1 MRNSFTRF
9 IAGRKH
15 PAAEPDGDLIA
26 LLDHVQKACKAIAR
40 LAAQGA
46 LKKPATHNLGVKARG
61 EEQMLLDVLANSAMI
76 SGGEESGQL
85 CGMPSEEMTAPYR
98 IPEWRRCGRYLL
110 IFDPLNGSSNIDVD
124 MTVGTI
130 FSILRAPEGVTEPGI
145 GAFLQPGMQQV
156 AAGYAIYGPATMLVM
171 SLGAGA
177 DAFTLDPDSGSFIL
191 THPNL
196 RIRETAREFAVN
208 ASNRRF
214 WELPVRR
221 YFDECIEGAAGPRG
235 VDFNMRWIGSL
246 VAEVHRILIRG
257 GVFLYP
263 RDSKDPE
270 KADRLR
276 LIYEA
281 NPMAML
287 VEQAGGAASTGR
299 QRILEIIPH
308 ELHQRIPVVLGA
320 RLEVERLVRYHEA
333 YDRGE
338 DIIFEAPLFHSRSLF
353 RSM

>member
-15 PAAEPDGDLIA
+15 PAAEPDEDLIA

-270 KADRLR
+270 KAGRLR

-299 QRILEIIPH
+299 QRVLEIVPH
-308 ELHQRIPVVLGA
+308 ELHQRTPVVLGA
-320 RLEVERLVRYHEA
+320 RLEVERLVGYHEA

>member
-15 PAAEPDGDLIA
+15 PAAEPDEDLIA

-130 FSILRAPEGVTEPGI
+130 FSILRAPEGVRIMNDPGQAVATVAPPMAEEVAATAAPAAAAVTEPEVLTERKPKEGEE
-145 GAFLQPGMQQV
+145 
-156 AAGYAIYGPATMLVM
+156 AAAEEGKKPAR
-171 SLGAGA
+171 
-177 DAFTLDPDSGSFIL
+177 P
-191 THPNL
+191 
-196 RIRETAREFAVN
+196 AR
-208 ASNRRF
+208 
-214 WELPVRR
+214 
-221 YFDECIEGAAGPRG
+221 
-235 VDFNMRWIGSL
+235 
-246 VAEVHRILIRG
+246 AEKS
-257 GVFLYP
+257 
-263 RDSKDPE
+263 DKE
-270 KADRLR
+270 K
-276 LIYEA
+276 
-281 NPMAML
+281 
-287 VEQAGGAASTGR
+287 
-299 QRILEIIPH
+299 
-308 ELHQRIPVVLGA
+308 
-320 RLEVERLVRYHEA
+320 
-333 YDRGE
+333 
-338 DIIFEAPLFHSRSLF
+338 
-353 RSM
+353 

>member
-9 IAGRKH
+9 IAGQKH
-15 PAAEPDGDLIA
+15 PAAESGDLIA
-26 LLDHVQKACKAIAR
+26 LLDHVQKVCKAIAR
-40 LAAQGA
+40 LAAQGM
-46 LKKPATHNLGVKARG
+46 LKKPAPHNLGVNAHG
-61 EEQMLLDVLANSAMI
+61 EEQMSLDVLANSAMI
-76 SGGEESGQL
+76 SCCEESGRW
-85 CGMPSEEMTAPYR
+85 CGMLSEEMTDPYR

-110 IFDPLNGSSNIDVD
+110 VFGPLDGSSNIDVD
-124 MTVGTI
+124 MTVGAI
-130 FSILRAPEGVTEPGI
+130 FSILRAPESVTEPAI
-145 GAFLQPGMQQV
+145 QAFLQPGMRQV
-156 AAGYAIYGPATMLVM
+156 AAGYAIYGPATVLVM
-171 SLGAGA
+171 SLGAGV

-214 WELPVRR
+214 WEPPVRR

-263 RDSKDPE
+263 RDSKDP
-270 KADRLR
+270 KHVGRLR

-299 QRILEIIPH
+299 RRILDIIPH
-308 ELHQRIPVVLGA
+308 ELHQRIPVVLGP
-320 RLEVERLVRYHEA
+320 RLEVERVVRYHEA

-338 DIIFEAPLFHSRSLF
+338 DFIFEAPLFHSRSLF